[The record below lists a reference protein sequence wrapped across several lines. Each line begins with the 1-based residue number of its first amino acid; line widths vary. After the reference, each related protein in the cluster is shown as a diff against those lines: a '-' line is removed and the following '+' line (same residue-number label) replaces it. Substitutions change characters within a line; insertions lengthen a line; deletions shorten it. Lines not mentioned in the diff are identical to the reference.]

1 MCFIIVTRCPVCYDH
16 MACSVVSCRKVLIAH
31 QTCGERTHG
40 PDNISDVMCKHCY
53 QKTQVEVPEPT
64 LKDKAKY
71 YARKLN
77 PSGGSSSKV
86 RPYTATPVPLLD
98 DQVVQEL
105 SEIANKKRRSSQGPA
120 FSR

>member
-1 MCFIIVTRCPVCYDH
+1 

-86 RPYTATPVPLLD
+86 RPHTATAVPLLD

-120 FSR
+120 PSR